1 MPLSPHVVFR
11 LHQKRELKMSI
22 RNLSEDVIL
31 VEVPSD
37 GSRRADDL
45 KNINEI
51 ISKKSAHDVIIDF
64 SKAEIINSWNISNLL
79 ILRSMLQ
86 DAGRQLIL
94 CSVSTVTKCIFV
106 VAGLSEMFVFL
117 DDKPAALEA
126 IRKKDSP
133 ITTHLD

>member
-1 MPLSPHVVFR
+1 MG
-11 LHQKRELKMSI
+11 I
-22 RNLSEDVIL
+22 RNLSEDIIL

-51 ISKKSAHDVIIDF
+51 ISKKSDRDVIIDF

-106 VAGLSEMFVFL
+106 VAGLSEMFVFV
-117 DDKPAALEA
+117 DDRPAALAE
-126 IRKKDSP
+126 IRKTDSP
-133 ITTHLD
+133 ITTHSE

>member
-1 MPLSPHVVFR
+1 
-11 LHQKRELKMSI
+11 MSI

-45 KNINEI
+45 KNINEM
-51 ISKKSAHDVIIDF
+51 ISKKSASDVIIDF

-106 VAGLSEMFVFL
+106 VAGLSEMFVFVE
-117 DDKPAALEA
+117 DKSAALAA
-126 IRKKDSP
+126 IQKKDSP
-133 ITTHLD
+133 CTASGTGSPITSHSE

>member
-1 MPLSPHVVFR
+1 
-11 LHQKRELKMSI
+11 MSI

-51 ISKKSAHDVIIDF
+51 ISKKSARDVIIDF

-94 CSVSTVTKCIFV
+94 CNVSTVTKCIFV
-106 VAGLSEMFVFL
+106 VAGLSELFVFV
-117 DDKPAALEA
+117 DDKPAALSE
-126 IRKKDSP
+126 IQKKESP
-133 ITTHLD
+133 CTASGTGSPVTSNNG

>member
-1 MPLSPHVVFR
+1 MG
-11 LHQKRELKMSI
+11 I

-45 KNINEI
+45 KNINEM
-51 ISKKSAHDVIIDF
+51 ISKKSACDVIIDF

-94 CSVSTVTKCIFV
+94 CNVSTVTKCIFV
-106 VAGLSEMFVFL
+106 VAGLSELFVFV
-117 DDKPAALEA
+117 DDRPAALAA
-126 IRKKDSP
+126 IQKKDSP
-133 ITTHLD
+133 CTASGTGSPITTYPE